1 METNGAE
8 KKEVKISD
16 LDTKYLIYHVG
27 APLTKALTEIVQK
40 QPLDPIEYLSCWLYK
55 YKENQLELKREKERL
70 KIMMEAEIEKMK
82 KKACIEEEKRLVREK
97 RKEMLEQKRKE
108 KLQQEEEARKKH
120 ELEEARNQ
128 NLQSPEKKDENGQTT
143 LHRMAAEL
151 DADFTHLDKM
161 PMLLADRDIE
171 FLTPRDVAQQMGYE
185 ANVTEIDKYVLT
197 LLKKGEIPVLKYLLL
212 NSYEYFQPALDLK
225 QESDNFPDTSM
236 MFLATINDVQE
247 KIANIFS
254 LIQDGD
260 EEAAERLLEIQPQ
273 LASSKNNRG
282 HTLLHVAIL
291 FDNISVVKQILE
303 TNPEAI
309 NTPDNV
315 NRTPLHYAYAISET
329 ISEILL
335 ENKAMDSVLDIM
347 HKTPADYKADPSE
360 IIKLNEYYTSTMPP
374 NETEIFISEP
384 MDPLQSI
391 TEEAND
397 EESNNT
403 LTTSVNQEES

>member
-1 METNGAE
+1 
-8 KKEVKISD
+8 
-16 LDTKYLIYHVG
+16 
-27 APLTKALTEIVQK
+27 
-40 QPLDPIEYLSCWLYK
+40 
-55 YKENQLELKREKERL
+55 
-70 KIMMEAEIEKMK
+70 
-82 KKACIEEEKRLVREK
+82 
-97 RKEMLEQKRKE
+97 MLEQKRKE

-315 NRTPLHYAYAISET
+315 
-329 ISEILL
+329 
-335 ENKAMDSVLDIM
+335 
-347 HKTPADYKADPSE
+347 
-360 IIKLNEYYTSTMPP
+360 ST
-374 NETEIFISEP
+374 NLFIF
-384 MDPLQSI
+384 SI
-391 TEEAND
+391 
-397 EESNNT
+397 
-403 LTTSVNQEES
+403 